1 MVEQAIKTALKE
13 RNWTKKDLAETL
25 GIGHSYLCS
34 LIRGR
39 FNFTKEMLLEI
50 HNILGIPKE
59 ELGFSKEEDLEHENK
74 ILKNEIKELKLV
86 IRHLANKM
94 GDKLVTEID
103 DLRVIH
109 KHLNTVHGGNQL
121 P

>member
-1 MVEQAIKTALKE
+1 MIEQAIKTALKE

-39 FNFTKEMLLEI
+39 FTFTKEMLLEI

-59 ELGFSKEEDLEHENK
+59 ELGFSKEENLEYENK

-86 IRHLANKM
+86 IRHLTNKM

-109 KHLNTVHGGNQL
+109 KHLNNVHGGNQL